1 MIGNEKKAGKQEKNE
16 RSRSRRSA
24 HRALTAMLSLVL
36 VLSLIGQAAAGTAA
50 RAASGRAAAD
60 FELYDGSAYATDAF
74 ATTSMLPGDGTEL
87 DANAAALQKSYCVRI
102 SHSGAIKLCFRTVVS
117 EGDTDFKNGLSM
129 KASYSLDGGTT
140 ETSLCDDSFGK
151 LDGMEHIIDIPASNS
166 GSTDIVF
173 KLNPY
178 LPTTAGNECQNKTL
192 KASFEWY
199 VKSSGSG
206 GSSVKPTKPTDPTD
220 PNEPTD
226 PNDPSKPGDPGKN
239 DGDGKQDGK
248 DNNNGQSAATDK
260 DTAHQDGKLTPKT
273 GDSLSIALWAVTAVS
288 ALLLLLI
295 FVRGR
300 KEEAENEN

>member
-1 MIGNEKKAGKQEKNE
+1 MIGNEKRSGKKEKNE
-16 RSRSRRSA
+16 RSRSRRSV
-24 HRALTAMLSLVL
+24 HKALTAVLSLVL
-36 VLSLIGQAAAGTAA
+36 VLSLIGQAAAGTVA

-60 FELYDGSAYATDAF
+60 FELYDGSTYATDAF

-87 DANAAALQKSYCVRI
+87 DDNADALQKSYCVRI

-117 EGDTDFKNGLSM
+117 EGDTDFKNSLSM

-140 ETSLCDDSFGK
+140 ETSLFDDSFGK
-151 LDGMEHIIDIPASNS
+151 LSGKEHIIDIPASDS

-178 LPTTAGNECQNKTL
+178 LPTTAGNECQGKTL

-199 VKSSGSG
+199 VKSGGSG
-206 GSSVKPTKPTDPTD
+206 GSSVKPTDPTEPTD

-226 PNDPSKPGDPGKN
+226 PDDPNKPGDPSDPGKS
-239 DGDGKQDGK
+239 DGDGK

-273 GDSLSIALWAVTAVS
+273 GDSLSISLWAVTAVS